1 MYPCHNAQK
10 TQLSFNLNLTLTSHT
25 LSALQSSKL
34 CFASCLKLCSTIA
47 GQASNF
53 LATTT
58 GSSSLLGSGRAANVA
73 MELFWQ
79 RLAGGNET

>member
-1 MYPCHNAQK
+1 M
-10 TQLSFNLNLTLTSHT
+10 SFSLKFTLTSHI
-25 LSALQSSKL
+25 LKALQSSKL
-34 CFASCLKLCSTIA
+34 TSHIVPKTMHPNHIL
-47 GQASNF
+47 GRASNF